1 MFATLSDI
9 SSHFKIA
16 RYYRKKRRNSVQ
28 SSGTPTSWLSGSMA
42 WSAIRS
48 WSCLVWPRVWVG
60 GGWHRLS
67 LGVQVVDGLRGGGC
81 PWWLK
86 RRRVSGPESR
96 SWALRF
102 LRIVR
107 QREWASACT
116 KESQQMSVS
125 RQVISATH
133 ESFAALTTT
142 SGLTCGR
149 NGMIDRYLTQ
159 LLPLLSNT
167 VQVQTLSKFLNTSLP
182 GKYTSV

>member
-1 MFATLSDI
+1 
-9 SSHFKIA
+9 
-16 RYYRKKRRNSVQ
+16 
-28 SSGTPTSWLSGSMA
+28 
-42 WSAIRS
+42 
-48 WSCLVWPRVWVG
+48 
-60 GGWHRLS
+60 
-67 LGVQVVDGLRGGGC
+67 
-81 PWWLK
+81 
-86 RRRVSGPESR
+86 
-96 SWALRF
+96 
-102 LRIVR
+102 
-107 QREWASACT
+107 
-116 KESQQMSVS
+116 MSVS